1 MRSKGDETILFF
13 DLDNFIGTMTRKR
26 STPEDESTVS
36 GSDEHPEEKHDDTRG
51 IFYAP
56 DDDEPQE
63 VTDTEE
69 MERKL
74 QAIAEYEKRNFGTP
88 AFEHDGNVR
97 LPAIDDNGEWD
108 VMAEALVLGDDHRVD
123 EELLDA
129 MQDSML
135 EAMIAAEESGSH
147 NEQEGGPECTS

>member
-1 MRSKGDETILFF
+1 MNDRDYTVGTLHLRLETDTI
-13 DLDNFIGTMTRKR
+13 
-26 STPEDESTVS
+26 
-36 GSDEHPEEKHDDTRG
+36 PEEKNDDTKG

-88 AFEHDGNVR
+88 AFDHDGDVR
-97 LPAIDDNGEWD
+97 LPAIDDNGEWE
-108 VMAEALVLGDDHRVD
+108 VMADARVIGEDHRVD
-123 EELLDA
+123 EGI
-129 MQDSML
+129 L
-135 EAMIAAEESGSH
+135 EAILDEGRIEIVPNSTKEIHPEEVASPRP
-147 NEQEGGPECTS
+147 GGVLGPDFYPREDVPVIITHH